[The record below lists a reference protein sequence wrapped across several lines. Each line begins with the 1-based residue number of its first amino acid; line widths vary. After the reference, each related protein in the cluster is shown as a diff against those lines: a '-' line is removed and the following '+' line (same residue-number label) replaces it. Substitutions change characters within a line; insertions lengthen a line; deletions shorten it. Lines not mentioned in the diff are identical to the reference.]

1 MATGTSTRSASSAAR
16 PVVVRRA
23 PRPLHGGPLTL
34 LRFLRANRMLSP
46 RYARLA
52 LRWAWLKLRWRGRL
66 ETDGLCFI
74 APGVE
79 FEIGRHAKV
88 MLGRWCWI
96 GHRTKIRVHEGE
108 LTIGAKTVLG
118 QECTLSA
125 YQRISIG
132 RECIIADR
140 SMFIDFDHSTEEVDR
155 PIRAQGI
162 HKRDVSIGHNVWVG
176 HAASFLRGVTVG
188 HNSVVGAGAVVCDDV
203 PDNAVVGGVPAK
215 VIRMR
220 RPPEVLRWE

>member
-1 MATGTSTRSASSAAR
+1 MATSIKTRPGSDPAR

-34 LRFLRANRMLSP
+34 LRFLRENRMLSP

-74 APGVE
+74 APGVQ
-79 FEIGRHAKV
+79 FEIGRHGKV
-88 MLGRWCWI
+88 SLGRWCWI
-96 GHRTKIRVHEGE
+96 GHRTKIRVHEGQ
-108 LTIGAKTVLG
+108 LSIGAKTVLG

-140 SMFIDFDHSTEEVDR
+140 SMFIDFDHGTAEVDR
-155 PIRAQGI
+155 PIRVQGI
-162 HKRDVSIGHNVWVG
+162 YKRDVTVGHNVWVG
-176 HAASFLRGVTVG
+176 YAASFLRGVTVG
-188 HNSVVGAGAVVCDDV
+188 DNSVVGAGAVVCDDV

-220 RPPEVLRWE
+220 RPPEILRWE

>member
-1 MATGTSTRSASSAAR
+1 MATSTKTRAAVSPAR
-16 PVVVRRA
+16 PVVVRHA

-52 LRWAWLKLRWRGRL
+52 LRWARLKLRYRGRL

-79 FEIGRHAKV
+79 FEIGPHGKV
-88 MLGRWCWI
+88 RLGRWCWI

-125 YQRISIG
+125 YQRITIG

-140 SMFIDFDHSTEEVDR
+140 SMFIDFDHGTAEVDR

-162 HKRDVSIGHNVWVG
+162 YKRDVTVGHNVWVG
-176 HAASFLRGVTVG
+176 HAASFLRGVSVG
-188 HNSVVGAGAVVCDDV
+188 DNSVVGAGAVVCEDV
-203 PDNAVVGGVPAK
+203 PANAVVGGVPAK

-220 RPPEVLRWE
+220 RPPEILRWE

>member
-1 MATGTSTRSASSAAR
+1 MATSTETRSSSTPSVPPA
-16 PVVVRRA
+16 VRHA

-66 ETDGLCFI
+66 ETDGFCFI

-79 FEIGRHAKV
+79 FEIGRAGKV
-88 MLGRWCWI
+88 RLGRWSWI
-96 GHRTKIRVHEGE
+96 GRGTKIRVHEGE
-108 LTIGAKTVLG
+108 LSLGAKSVLG

-132 RECIIADR
+132 RECIVADR
-140 SMFIDFDHSTEEVDR
+140 SMFIDFDHATAEVEE
-155 PIRAQGI
+155 PIRVQGI
-162 HKRDVSIGHNVWVG
+162 CKRDVTIGHNVWVG
-176 HAASFLRGVTVG
+176 YAASFLRGVTVG
-188 HNSVVGAGAVVCDDV
+188 DNAVVGAGAVVCDDV

-220 RPPEVLRWE
+220 GAPEALRWQ